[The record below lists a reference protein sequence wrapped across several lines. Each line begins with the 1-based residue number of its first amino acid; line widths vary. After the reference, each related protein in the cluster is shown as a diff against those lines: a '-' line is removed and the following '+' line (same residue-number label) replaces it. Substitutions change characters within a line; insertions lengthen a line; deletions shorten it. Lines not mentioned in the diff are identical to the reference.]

1 MRTPEPTGPS
11 KTVATRDFVVF
22 QIKLAV
28 DGVKD
33 LLVFNLS
40 IVAILIDLIVGG
52 RRSPRWFYGVVRAS
66 RNFDAWLRLHATK
79 GERRS
84 PTHRKRSIAAAERR
98 AGERGVPN
106 RPT

>member
-1 MRTPEPTGPS
+1 MKEMEIEPGGPS
-11 KTVATRDFVVF
+11 KITAVRDFVVF

-40 IVAILIDLIVGG
+40 IVAILADLLLGG
-52 RRSPRWFYGVVRAS
+52 RRPGRCFYGVVRAS

-79 GERRS
+79 GEGGKAGRRRLGR
-84 PTHRKRSIAAAERR
+84 PKRPSRD
-98 AGERGVPN
+98 
-106 RPT
+106 